1 MQALIALPASDGSAG
16 PDTRHAL
23 LQRPICGLPL
33 ICRVIA
39 TASRAGAKQV
49 LLIGSREQ
57 VNAIEELSSRF
68 LRPGSFKL
76 TPVVSQETF
85 DPDSSCAWK
94 TLRVSLEADFLWIP
108 WNWVTSVHALR
119 GLLPLD
125 GKPLT
130 WEKPAYLIS
139 CAAAC
144 NPPRILIVPETP
156 EGVSVVSK
164 DAVSEAERFLVSR
177 SGKQLDGIHSRFNR
191 WLCRPA
197 VRLLTHLGVTPNMV
211 TLTGLLCAVGSAVCY
226 ARGAYLDSVL
236 GALLFFL
243 SGLLDEV
250 DGMLARLK
258 FADSAF
264 GCWFE
269 GFVDNATYLLVF
281 LGVTLGLSSR
291 GFADALPLGAM
302 ALVGCSIS
310 FVVIASQRRKTTRL
324 DRPNEYLGNVYRLLE
339 GDSQNWISKVVR
351 QVHFLTKKGV
361 LIHYVLIFTIA
372 GWAPAMI
379 WLVAIGSHATWIGAL
394 YLNHK
399 FFQPAR
405 PATVL
410 GAETKGGSQ

>member
-1 MQALIALPASDGSAG
+1 MQALIALPPSDNS
-16 PDTRHAL
+16 PDRRTLQGA

-49 LLIGSREQ
+49 LLVGSEEQ
-57 VNAIEELSSRF
+57 VSAVEELCSRF
-68 LRPGSFKL
+68 LRPGSFEI
-76 TPVVSQETF
+76 TPVISQVAF
-85 DPDSSCAWK
+85 DPDSSRAWK
-94 TLRVSLEADFLWIP
+94 TFSDRLEADFLWIP
-108 WNWVTSVHALR
+108 WNWVTNVHALR
-119 GLLPLD
+119 SLEPLD
-125 GKPLT
+125 ARSLN
-130 WEKPAYLIS
+130 WEKPSRLS
-139 CAAAC
+139 SRAAAC
-144 NPPRILIVPETP
+144 SPSLIPSASGTP
-156 EGVSVVSK
+156 QGVSVISK
-164 DAVSEAERFLVSR
+164 TSASEAERFLVSR
-177 SGKQLDGIHSRFNR
+177 SGKPLDGIHSRFNR

-197 VRLLTHLGVTPNMV
+197 VRLLSHFGVTPNMV
-211 TLTGLLCAVGSAVCY
+211 TLTGLLCAAGSAMCY
-226 ARGAYLDSVL
+226 ARGTYLDSVL

-250 DGMLARLK
+250 DGMLARIK

-269 GFVDNATYLLVF
+269 GFVDNATYLLIF

-291 GFADALPLGAM
+291 GFADALPLGAT

-310 FVVIASQRRKTTRL
+310 FIVIASQRRKTTRL

-339 GDSQNWISKVVR
+339 GDSTNSISRVVR
-351 QVHFLTKKGV
+351 QVHFMTKKGV

-372 GWAPAMI
+372 GWLPAMI

-394 YLNHK
+394 YLNHR
-399 FFQPAR
+399 FFKPAR

-410 GAETKGGSQ
+410 GAEPKGGPQ